1 MSIVPVISSISHYSG
16 SMAGGT
22 HMTITG
28 RGFSS
33 TYFESLTVGGEECKN
48 VTVDDSDGH
57 TIWCTTTASSTEGWG
72 TVEAIF
78 NDVNAPAT

>member
-1 MSIVPVISSISHYSG
+1 MSNLFVEPFGWGVIAHGSMSIVPVISSISHYSG

-33 TYFESLTVGGEECKN
+33 TYFG
-48 VTVDDSDGH
+48 
-57 TIWCTTTASSTEGWG
+57 
-72 TVEAIF
+72 IF
-78 NDVNAPAT
+78 DCRW